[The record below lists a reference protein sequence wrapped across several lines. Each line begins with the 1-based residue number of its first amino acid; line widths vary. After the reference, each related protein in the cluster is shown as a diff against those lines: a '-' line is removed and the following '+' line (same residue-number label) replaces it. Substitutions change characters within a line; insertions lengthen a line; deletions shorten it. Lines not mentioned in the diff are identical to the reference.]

1 MDDDDKRRQGRL
13 LHRRDYEEIKLEVE
27 MSARKLVKRM
37 MAIIVLAAL
46 VLAAAW
52 VWWTFHGGVSHAE
65 IRDTVREEADSVR
78 NAVDSRCDAIERKLD
93 RIESK
98 LDRLIEMATPKLPDG
113 MVPAE

>member
-1 MDDDDKRRQGRL
+1 MN
-13 LHRRDYEEIKLEVE
+13 LEVE
-27 MSARKLVKRM
+27 MNAKKLVKRTA
-37 MAIIVLAAL
+37 AIIVLAAL
-46 VLAAAW
+46 ALAAAW
-52 VWWTFHGGVSHAE
+52 VWWTFCGGVSHAE
-65 IRDTVREEADSVR
+65 IRDSVREEAASVR